1 MKTSEYLKKVQLHF
15 MQPDR
20 FDCHKYFLCLVAGHI
35 AGLDVKRMHEIL
47 RNHGLYSDGS
57 WNSELSKIT
66 YSMDYPSA
74 KNLRIFVRGLFLDLA
89 IQHYESKGD

>member
-20 FDCHKYFLCLVAGHI
+20 YGHLEYFLCLVAKHN
-35 AGLDVKRMHEIL
+35 AGLDIETMHEIL
-47 RNHGLYSDGS
+47 RNHGLYNDGG
-57 WNSELSKIT
+57 WNSNLAEIT
-66 YSMDYPSA
+66 DAMDYPTA
-74 KNLRIFVRGLFLDLA
+74 RNLRIFVRGLFLDLA